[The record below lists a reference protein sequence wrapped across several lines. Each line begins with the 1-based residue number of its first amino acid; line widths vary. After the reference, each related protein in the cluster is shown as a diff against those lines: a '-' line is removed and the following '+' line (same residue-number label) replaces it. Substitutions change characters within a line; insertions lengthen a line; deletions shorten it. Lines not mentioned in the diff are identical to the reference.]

1 MAREGLRYQTFSRR
15 AFLLAGAQGLAVTA
29 LGGRLYYLSV
39 VEGEK
44 YKLRAE
50 RNRVAIRLIAPERGE
65 ILDRYGRKLATN
77 RQDFRVFLI
86 PEQADEVANT
96 LVKIGHIVKLDDRR
110 LSRIERQIKRQ
121 RKFVPVTVAQ
131 GLDWA
136 TFAKVNVAVPELP
149 GVVPD
154 AGRSRFYPSGNEIAH
169 LVGYTASPNEDDV
182 ALNPL
187 YQLPGFKVGR
197 QGLERRYEDRL
208 RGSAGTRRVEVNSVG
223 REIRELPPRQEA
235 DPGSNLQLTIDLALQ
250 KYTIDLLG
258 EKAAGVVAMDIRT
271 GEILT
276 MASAPTYDPNEFTRG
291 ISSENWNALLKDP
304 RKPLIN
310 KCVTGQYPPGS
321 TIKPV
326 IALAALEHGVVKPET
341 EYYCNGRHRLGNHTF
356 NCWKPGGHGRLDLLG
371 AIAHS
376 CDVYFY
382 KVAEDLDV
390 DNIADMV
397 SRFGLGDLFDLG
409 IDGEKAGMVPDRGW
423 KRAVLN
429 QPWHLGETLNISI
442 GQGAM
447 LSTPLQLAVLT
458 SRLASGRRIFP
469 SLVSLP
475 GTDESKMKAFDAMD
489 VNPLHLRVARRGME
503 MVTER
508 GGTAH
513 DYRRPK
519 SAAKLAGKSGTAQ
532 VRRISKEERLE
543 GVIHNDDLPWNMRDH
558 ALFIAYGP
566 VEDPEI
572 AVSVLVQHGGG
583 GSSVAAPIARAVI
596 DKALEIRHAPPAE
609 ETAPDA
615 AGTTAEEA

>member
-15 AFLLAGAQGLAVTA
+15 AFLLAGGQGLAMVA
-29 LGGRLYYLSV
+29 LGGRLYYLSI

-65 ILDRYGRKLATN
+65 ILDRANRKLATN

-86 PEQADEVANT
+86 PEQADEIAHT
-96 LVKIGHIVKLDDRR
+96 LTKIGHIVKLDDRR
-110 LSRIERQIKRQ
+110 LSRLQRQIKRQ

-131 GLDWA
+131 GLDWK
-136 TFAKVNVAVPELP
+136 TFARVNVAVPELP
-149 GVVPD
+149 GVVTD
-154 AGRSRFYPSGNEIAH
+154 AGRSRYYPHGHEIAH

-223 REIRELPPRQEA
+223 REIRELPPRQDA
-235 DPGSNLQLTIDLALQ
+235 SAGNDLKLTIDLELQ
-250 KYTIDLLG
+250 KYVISQLG
-258 EKAAGVVAMDIRT
+258 EEAAGVVAIDIKT
-271 GEILT
+271 GELLA

-291 ISSENWNALLKDP
+291 ISNENWQALLKDP
-304 RKPLIN
+304 RKPLLN

-326 IALAALEHGVVKPET
+326 VALAALEQGIVRPET
-341 EYYCNGRHRLGNHTF
+341 EYYCNGAHRLGNHTF
-356 NCWKPGGHGRLDLLG
+356 NCWKPGGHGRQDLLG
-371 AIAHS
+371 AIANS

-382 KVAEDLDV
+382 KVAQEMDV
-390 DNIADMV
+390 DHIADMA
-397 SRFGLGDLFDLG
+397 SRFGLGELYDLG
-409 IDGEKAGMVPDRGW
+409 IDGERAGLVPDKAW
-423 KRAVLN
+423 KRAALN
-429 QPWHLGETLNISI
+429 EPWHTGETLNVSI

-447 LSTPLQLAVLT
+447 LATPLQLAVMT
-458 SRLASGRRIFP
+458 ARVASGRRIYP
-469 SLVSLP
+469 TLVSMP
-475 GTDESKMKAFDAMD
+475 GEDEFRAESFGAMD
-489 VNPLHLRVARRGME
+489 VNPLHMRLARRGME
-503 MVTER
+503 MVTEV

-519 SAAKLAGKSGTAQ
+519 SAMKIAGKSGTAQ
-532 VRRISKEERLE
+532 VRRITKEERVD
-543 GVIHNDDLPWNMRDH
+543 GVIDNADLPWNMRDH

-566 VEDPEI
+566 AENPEV

-583 GSSVAAPIARAVI
+583 GSKVAAPIARAVL
-596 DKALEIRHAPPAE
+596 DKAIEMRRPVEPVPE
-609 ETAPDA
+609 EEKA
-615 AGTTAEEA
+615 